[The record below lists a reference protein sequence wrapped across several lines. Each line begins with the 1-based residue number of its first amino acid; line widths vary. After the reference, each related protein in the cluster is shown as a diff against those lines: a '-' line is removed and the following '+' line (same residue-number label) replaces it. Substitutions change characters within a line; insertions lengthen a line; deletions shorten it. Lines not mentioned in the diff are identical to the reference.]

1 MGVGVI
7 VYYNCVIVASK
18 FIVVV
23 YFLAV
28 FVWKGLMLEVLIFH
42 IVLAVFCFRNAI
54 LKPVMTM
61 SL

>member
-7 VYYNCVIVASK
+7 VYYNCVTVASK

-28 FVWKGLMLEVLIFH
+28 FVWKELVLEVLIFH

-54 LKPVMTM
+54 L
-61 SL
+61 

>member
-7 VYYNCVIVASK
+7 VYYNCVTVASK
-18 FIVVV
+18 FIVDV

-28 FVWKGLMLEVLIFH
+28 FVWKELMLEVLIFH

-54 LKPVMTM
+54 LKPAMTI
-61 SL
+61 LL